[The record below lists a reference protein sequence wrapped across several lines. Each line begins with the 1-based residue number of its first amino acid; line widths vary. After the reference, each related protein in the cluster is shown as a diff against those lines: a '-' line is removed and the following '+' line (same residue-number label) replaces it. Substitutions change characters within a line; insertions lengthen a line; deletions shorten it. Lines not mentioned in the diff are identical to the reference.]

1 MFEPSGILFINN
13 FHQIFWKFAAKVSK
27 KYLKSKRQKSK
38 YFHAKLNFRFS
49 SLASH
54 VDGQT
59 SLNDYTR
66 IGEEDVY
73 DDDDDNDD
81 DDDDN
86 EDCAITV

>member
-1 MFEPSGILFINN
+1 M
-13 FHQIFWKFAAKVSK
+13 Q
-27 KYLKSKRQKSK
+27 
-38 YFHAKLNFRFS
+38 NFRFS

-73 DDDDDNDD
+73 ADDDNDD
-81 DDDDN
+81 NHDDN

>member
-1 MFEPSGILFINN
+1 M
-13 FHQIFWKFAAKVSK
+13 Q
-27 KYLKSKRQKSK
+27 
-38 YFHAKLNFRFS
+38 NFRFS
-49 SLASH
+49 SLASR

-73 DDDDDNDD
+73 DDDDDDD